1 MASVDVSVHKSAGTA
16 VAGPGRLPLRLG
28 SPNPGLYGAASLC
41 LKSEFGRATFRLS
54 INCPPFT
61 GRTIFGAR
69 RSSDGL
75 RYFCGAPGV
84 AFVGCCATQCR
95 ALRQPNDYGSYC
107 RLNSAI

>member
-1 MASVDVSVHKSAGTA
+1 MASVAVSVHKSAGTA

-28 SPNPGLYGAASLC
+28 SPNPGLYGAAILC
-41 LKSEFGRATFRLS
+41 LKADSVRGIFRVQ

-61 GRTIFGAR
+61 GRTTSEPVAIN
-69 RSSDGL
+69 DGL

-95 ALRQPNDYGSYC
+95 AIRQPHDAGIIIASI
-107 RLNSAI
+107 L